1 MSKLIAGTN
10 YTETKSDLE
19 EVIENFRSDLDEM
32 LENFREGLLK
42 EQVFNTAVG
51 AGADIF
57 ATDLTPTYNPSTFR
71 IYAAFNGAAVLS
83 VTRERAG
90 VTVTEQLNGGT
101 ALTTNCAYAFDIV
114 VSTGDSIN
122 LQYAGAH
129 TALTIKVVEIV
140 GVPS

>member
-1 MSKLIAGTN
+1 MSQMIAGTS

-19 EVIENFRSDLDEM
+19 EVIEK
-32 LENFREGLLK
+32 FREGLLK
-42 EQVFNTAVG
+42 GQVFNTAVG
-51 AGADIF
+51 AGVDIF
-57 ATDLTPTYNPSTFR
+57 SSDLTPTYNPTTFR
-71 IYAAFNGAAVLS
+71 IYAAFDGAAVLS
-83 VTRERAG
+83 VARTRAG
-90 VTVTEQLNGGT
+90 VTVAEQLNAGV
-101 ALTTNCAYAFDIV
+101 ALAANCAYAFDIV